1 MRFNYLT
8 YKNSIVDIPNDFICI
23 REIIYIY
30 IYIYINY
37 KSLFYRYLEKIDYLS
52 LHMKLHLLSMI

>member
-23 REIIYIY
+23 REI